1 MVTPCF
7 SLPTALRAS
16 IVASVSLKM
25 EKRAIVSCSELY
37 GVPPRC
43 WRMKRSNCGNCG
55 SEAMSEVEESEK
67 PMRESIFCM
76 VCAMHGRQ
84 KAVSHLEVRPS
95 TQGWIIWWARC
106 VPAAGCIDERGRA
119 CERDGDAD
127 RQLGSDIVSELRDLA
142 AAAIAANFSSPPRR
156 AKWPTHLSRRPAR
169 PSSRG
174 RLLQR
179 RRLRAVAEVV
189 SEFKEAKED
198 RLTEELYTHGTR
210 AAAATGCLGWCAR
223 A

>member
-1 MVTPCF
+1 MHAPEVHQLTDAVLVALPGTAWNFFGSFAVVGASPVCFALNSAGVRSANLVTPCF

-76 VCAMHGRQ
+76 VCALHGRQ

-106 VPAAGCIDERGRA
+106 APAAGYYR
-119 CERDGDAD
+119 
-127 RQLGSDIVSELRDLA
+127 
-142 AAAIAANFSSPPRR
+142 
-156 AKWPTHLSRRPAR
+156 
-169 PSSRG
+169 
-174 RLLQR
+174 
-179 RRLRAVAEVV
+179 
-189 SEFKEAKED
+189 
-198 RLTEELYTHGTR
+198 
-210 AAAATGCLGWCAR
+210 
-223 A
+223 